1 MEIGQKVIVT
11 GRQNHI
17 EFNHAIGIIKS
28 YLRGYYS
35 LDFQEDYIMHP
46 EHYITDVGAMYYFHN
61 CSGRV
66 ISGYGYNCKHSIVHP
81 FIPQRQTCLALYK
94 RHKGKEVRDEI

>member
-11 GRQNHI
+11 GRQDHI
-17 EFNHAIGIIKS
+17 ELNHAIGIIKS

-46 EHYITDVGAMYYFHN
+46 EHYITDVGAWYYFHD

-66 ISGYGYNCKHSIVHP
+66 ISGYGYGCEYSIVHP

>member
-11 GRQNHI
+11 GVQSNI
-17 EFNHAIGIIKS
+17 AFDHAIGIIK
-28 YLRGYYS
+28 GDWDFYYS
-35 LDFQEDYIMHP
+35 IDFEEDYKAHP
-46 EHYITDVGAMYYFHN
+46 EHYSTHANDYFHD
-61 CSGRV
+61 CDDMVESE
-66 ISGYGYNCKHSIVHP
+66 YGYNCEYSIVHP